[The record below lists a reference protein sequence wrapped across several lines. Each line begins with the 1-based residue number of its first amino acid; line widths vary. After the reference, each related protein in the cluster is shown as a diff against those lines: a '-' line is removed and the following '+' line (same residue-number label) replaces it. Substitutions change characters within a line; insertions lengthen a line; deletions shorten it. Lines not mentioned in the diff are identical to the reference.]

1 MSFKQMV
8 ILYLITLAVFFL
20 IDMVWLGVVAKG
32 FYRRHL
38 GTMLSPKVNWGAAI
52 LFYLLFIAGLLIF
65 VIRPAL
71 AQGALLSALPLGA
84 LFGLI
89 SYATYDLS
97 NLATL
102 RDWPLIVTVV
112 DLVWGTALGGLVSLA
127 GTLLGR
133 WLLRS

>member
-1 MSFKQMV
+1 MTFKQAV
-8 ILYLITLAVFFL
+8 TLYLITLAVFFV
-20 IDMVWLGVVAKG
+20 IDMIWLGVVAKG
-32 FYRRHL
+32 FYRKHL
-38 GTMLSPKVNWGAAI
+38 GTMLSPKVNWAAAL
-52 LFYLLFIAGLLIF
+52 LFYLVFIVGLLIF

-71 AQGALLSALPLGA
+71 AQGEPLKALLLGA

-102 RDWPLIVTVV
+102 KDWPIIVTVV
-112 DLVWGTALGGLVSLA
+112 DLVWGATLGGLVSLA

-133 WLLRS
+133 WLLRL

>member
-1 MSFKQMV
+1 MTFKQMV

-20 IDMVWLGVVAKG
+20 VDMVWLGVVAKG

-133 WLLRS
+133 WVLRS

>member
-71 AQGALLSALPLGA
+71 AQGALLTVLWLGA

-112 DLVWGTALGGLVSLA
+112 DLVRGTTLGGLVSLIKI
-127 GTLLGR
+127 GR
-133 WLLRS
+133 AHV

>member
-20 IDMVWLGVVAKG
+20 VDMVWLGVVAKG

-71 AQGALLSALPLGA
+71 AQGPLLSALPLGA

-133 WLLRS
+133 WVLRS